1 MSSPIIQPL
10 PPRDGRDYAC
20 QCARCGSS
28 CDYYHCEYC
37 DGDGFVEND
46 EPDPECDEAFIDC
59 PDCGGKLTSKEY
71 HEYHCDAC
79 GRTVWYKNKHY
90 YRIVENLGTQFV
102 QKISD
107 DGKSLAG
114 SWPLMKAVE
123 LMTCD
128 ECRKVV
134 IDFTTRYE
142 ANTNTTRV
150 VCKRCVS
157 KGF

>member
-59 PDCGGKLTSKEY
+59 PDCGGKPTSWSCLSSREW
-71 HEYHCDAC
+71 C
-79 GRTVWYKNKHY
+79 
-90 YRIVENLGTQFV
+90 
-102 QKISD
+102 
-107 DGKSLAG
+107 
-114 SWPLMKAVE
+114 
-123 LMTCD
+123 
-128 ECRKVV
+128 
-134 IDFTTRYE
+134 E
-142 ANTNTTRV
+142 ANPLPGREKM
-150 VCKRCVS
+150 KRGAIEWFEVDY
-157 KGF
+157 GGGE